1 VAQGGQWPTLSD
13 AGIEYLSE
21 SGFLQVSL
29 SGQLDLEAMHVGG
42 AAWAGL
48 VKAENAEGIPPN
60 WTDCTFCHVDLD
72 YEGRKGV
79 VSAHRLRVFADIF
92 LGDHLYSLVEVR
104 SDRGHGPAN
113 ASPKVR
119 VEQAYLRLAT
129 SSGRLGVQVGRF
141 ASPFGSYALRHL
153 TVVDPFIRP
162 PLPYEYRTVMVRPHV
177 ADGAGAIASWQDW
190 QFIFRTEG
198 APPVWDVPYQAG
210 AMVFGSLGP
219 VDLRAAAMGSA
230 PSSGPEDW
238 GFDWDRLTRPS
249 WVFGARTRLSPAL
262 ELGASYSRGPW
273 MQEPY
278 QATVPPPA
286 TSFRDFDQQIVS
298 ADVSYLQGPM
308 MLRAEAMIDYWEV
321 PPLDQR
327 LRDLSYTAEIQWD
340 LLAGISAAARFGL
353 IDFGPMTAWGRTLDW
368 DRDVYRME
376 GSLGYRLVRNAGVMV
391 SAYQQNV
398 RGAEGTRF
406 VGARLWYAF

>member
-1 VAQGGQWPTLSD
+1 
-13 AGIEYLSE
+13 
-21 SGFLQVSL
+21 
-29 SGQLDLEAMHVGG
+29 
-42 AAWAGL
+42 
-48 VKAENAEGIPPN
+48 
-60 WTDCTFCHVDLD
+60 
-72 YEGRKGV
+72 
-79 VSAHRLRVFADIF
+79 
-92 LGDHLYSLVEVR
+92 
-104 SDRGHGPAN
+104 
-113 ASPKVR
+113 
-119 VEQAYLRLAT
+119 
-129 SSGRLGVQVGRF
+129 
-141 ASPFGSYALRHL
+141 
-153 TVVDPFIRP
+153 
-162 PLPYEYRTVMVRPHV
+162 
-177 ADGAGAIASWQDW
+177 
-190 QFIFRTEG
+190 
-198 APPVWDVPYQAG
+198 
-210 AMVFGSLGP
+210 
-219 VDLRAAAMGSA
+219 
-230 PSSGPEDW
+230 
-238 GFDWDRLTRPS
+238 
-249 WVFGARTRLSPAL
+249 
-262 ELGASYSRGPW
+262 